1 VEAENVAGR
10 LAGKIAVITGAASG
24 MGLAMARLFVAEGA
38 QVVVADRS
46 GTQGE
51 VAAALGAAATSVQ
64 VDVSD
69 TAQVQNMID
78 TAVSTFGGL
87 DVLVNNAGFGGAYAP
102 LVDTDEA
109 AFDRIVATNFKG
121 VYLGMRSAIPVMI
134 ARGGGSIVNI
144 CSAASLVGMR
154 NLAVYGGAKAAVV
167 QMARTAALDYAEQGI
182 RINNICPGVT
192 WTGLAGGSI
201 DDEPPAGLPPIP
213 APIPRWG
220 LASDIANAALFLA
233 SDESAYVTGTS
244 LPVDCGYV
252 AGSRELPPG
261 PASVGGAARAANSGI
276 VDR

>member
-69 TAQVQNMID
+69 AAEVQNMID

-192 WTGLAGGSI
+192 C
-201 DDEPPAGLPPIP
+201 
-213 APIPRWG
+213 
-220 LASDIANAALFLA
+220 AALFLA

-244 LPVDCGYV
+244 LPVDGGYV